1 LQIAAR
7 MKIKP
12 LLIALL
18 LATPAL
24 AMADNKTTDKTT
36 DKAKATLSDDDMKV
50 VSHVKHVN
58 DMEIEAGKLAKTNGT
73 AGTKAYGATLVKDH
87 TANNTKLAA
96 IAKKKGV
103 TAIPDE
109 QPMTEEQKQEHQ
121 KMMDT
126 MAKLQ
131 SMKGADFD
139 KEFLPMMI
147 EGHDKEVG
155 RLDAAIASVKD
166 ADIVSHLKATKPVVQ
181 KHADAAKALQKKM
194 VSMK

>member
-1 LQIAAR
+1 

-12 LLIALL
+12 LLIAFLL
-18 LATPAL
+18 VTPAV
-24 AMADNKTTDKTT
+24 AMADNTKTTDKTADKTT
-36 DKAKATLSDDDMKV
+36 DKKATLTDDDMKV

-58 DMEIEAGKLAKTNGT
+58 DMEIDAGKLAQKNGT
-73 AGTKAYGATLVKDH
+73 AAVKSYGATLVKDH

-96 IAKKKGV
+96 LAKKKGV
-103 TAIPDE
+103 STIPDE
-109 QPMTEEQKQEHQ
+109 QMMTEEQKQDHQ

-131 SMKGADFD
+131 TMKGADFD

-166 ADIVSHLKATKPVVQ
+166 ADVVSHLKATKPVVQ
-181 KHADAAKALQKKM
+181 RHSDTAKNLQKKA